1 MLSAEQPARC
11 SSLRDFRHYCFP
23 HRRKYLAFGFSTV
36 LVVGQHKLHCLLQ
49 PAYSFAVN
57 IRFLWVTTMSTIR
70 RIDDGDYIDIQQQLD
85 NENNRRSSATA
96 SQQSTTSTFVS
107 TPSDTLDGFR
117 ESKYELK
124 EEYIES
130 RAESREEIQHMSTR
144 APLARMSRLRSLGDL
159 YAESPEITPL
169 ATPSQP
175 WTLGSGRNSVNSSF
189 TTPTPLVCLHSGTP
203 ATLLLTIP

>member
-1 MLSAEQPARC
+1 
-11 SSLRDFRHYCFP
+11 
-23 HRRKYLAFGFSTV
+23 
-36 LVVGQHKLHCLLQ
+36 
-49 PAYSFAVN
+49 
-57 IRFLWVTTMSTIR
+57 MSTIR

-130 RAESREEIQHMSTR
+130 RAESREEIQHTPTR
-144 APLARMSRLRSLGDL
+144 LPLARMSGLRSLGDL